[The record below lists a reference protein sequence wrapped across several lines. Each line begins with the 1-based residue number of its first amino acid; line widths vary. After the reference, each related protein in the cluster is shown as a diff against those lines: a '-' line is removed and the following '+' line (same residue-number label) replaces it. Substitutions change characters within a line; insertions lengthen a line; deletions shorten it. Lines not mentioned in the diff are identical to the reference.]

1 MSKDNKTKDNKN
13 PAKRTTP
20 DMRLVSD
27 EEYGETMKRLMDIQ
41 IAADAAAKSVN
52 NLKALIA
59 ETF

>member
-1 MSKDNKTKDNKN
+1 MAKKQNN
-13 PAKRTTP
+13 PGRRTTP
-20 DMRLVSD
+20 KVQLISD

-41 IAADAAAKSVN
+41 IAADAAVKSIN